1 MTVSQA
7 TVAGIERRDNHKL
20 SVLRS
25 YVQSLGGSL
34 EVVAEI
40 NGVRYTLHGV

>member
-1 MTVSQA
+1 M
-7 TVAGIERRDNHKL
+7 VAGVERRDDHTFSL
-20 SVLRS
+20 LRS

-40 NGVRYTLHGV
+40 NGVRYPLHGV